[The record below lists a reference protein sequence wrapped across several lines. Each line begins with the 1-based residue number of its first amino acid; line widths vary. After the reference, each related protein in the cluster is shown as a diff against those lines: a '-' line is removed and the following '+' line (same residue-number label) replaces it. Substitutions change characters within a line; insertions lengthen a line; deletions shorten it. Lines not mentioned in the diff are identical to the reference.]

1 MIEFPISVA
10 AFLKGSYVLVCHNN
24 FIHEL
29 LEQMTIDK
37 IGHLLTL
44 KELFNTF
51 KKKLICITYKLVIMK
66 FTNSWKTINTQHD
79 KLKIAVRVSSLTL
92 LEVNI
97 DVSSKVYKLV
107 LFNFGI
113 QL

>member
-1 MIEFPISVA
+1 
-10 AFLKGSYVLVCHNN
+10 
-24 FIHEL
+24 
-29 LEQMTIDK
+29 
-37 IGHLLTL
+37 
-44 KELFNTF
+44 
-51 KKKLICITYKLVIMK
+51 MK
-66 FTNSWKTINTQHD
+66 FTNSWKAINAQHD

>member
-1 MIEFPISVA
+1 MA
-10 AFLKGSYVLVCHNN
+10 
-24 FIHEL
+24 
-29 LEQMTIDK
+29 
-37 IGHLLTL
+37 
-44 KELFNTF
+44 
-51 KKKLICITYKLVIMK
+51 YKLVIMK
-66 FTNSWKTINTQHD
+66 FTNSWKAINAQRD
-79 KLKIAVRVSSLTL
+79 KIRIVVRVSSLTL

>member
-1 MIEFPISVA
+1 
-10 AFLKGSYVLVCHNN
+10 
-24 FIHEL
+24 
-29 LEQMTIDK
+29 
-37 IGHLLTL
+37 
-44 KELFNTF
+44 
-51 KKKLICITYKLVIMK
+51 MK
-66 FTNSWKTINTQHD
+66 FTNSWKAINIQRD
-79 KLKIAVRVSSLTL
+79 KLRIVARVSSLTL